1 MGQNLSRKILATHL
15 LSENMNIGEEIAIRI
30 DQTLT
35 HDVTGTQAY
44 LAFETMN
51 IPRVKTE
58 LSVSYVDHNLLYADN
73 KTLMTTFICSLLLKS
88 TVFTYRVQVMAFAIQ
103 CILSVLVNQE
113 KSY

>member
-15 LSENMNIGEEIAIRI
+15 LSGSMNVGEEIAIRI

-51 IPRVKTE
+51 VQLCRSQFT
-58 LSVSYVDHNLLYADN
+58 
-73 KTLMTTFICSLLLKS
+73 IC
-88 TVFTYRVQVMAFAIQ
+88 R
-103 CILSVLVNQE
+103 
-113 KSY
+113 

>member
-15 LSENMNIGEEIAIRI
+15 LSGNMSIGEEIAIRI

-51 IPRVKTE
+51 VPRVKTE
-58 LSVSYVDHNLLYADN
+58 LSVSYVVGECGNS
-73 KTLMTTFICSLLLKS
+73 KTRDEKFDSICGYNEN
-88 TVFTYRVQVMAFAIQ
+88 FR
-103 CILSVLVNQE
+103 
-113 KSY
+113 